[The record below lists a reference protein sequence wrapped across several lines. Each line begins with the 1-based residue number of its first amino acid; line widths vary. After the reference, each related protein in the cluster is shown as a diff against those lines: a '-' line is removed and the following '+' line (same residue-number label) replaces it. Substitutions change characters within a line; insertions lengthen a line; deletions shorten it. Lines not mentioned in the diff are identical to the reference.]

1 MEWKKLK
8 KLHARKCAKHCDLNV
23 LLINVY
29 ISIHLCNCNHIEI
42 WNIQHTT
49 RLDWNSLSFSLI
61 ELLPQTLSIIRVMVS
76 LTFVSV
82 LLEHWKIK
90 YLLPFSK
97 AVGTD
102 MISVTQGSIAS
113 IVKVPETARAVSKLS
128 HILGKAS

>member
-1 MEWKKLK
+1 M
-8 KLHARKCAKHCDLNV
+8 
-23 LLINVY
+23 
-29 ISIHLCNCNHIEI
+29 
-42 WNIQHTT
+42 
-49 RLDWNSLSFSLI
+49 
-61 ELLPQTLSIIRVMVS
+61 S